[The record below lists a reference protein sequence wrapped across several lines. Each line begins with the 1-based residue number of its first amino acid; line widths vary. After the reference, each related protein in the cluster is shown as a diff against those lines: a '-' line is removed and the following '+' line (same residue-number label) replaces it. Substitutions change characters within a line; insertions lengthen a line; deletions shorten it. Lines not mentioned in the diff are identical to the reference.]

1 MGFYF
6 ELLLYIAVFASGIIA
21 LVDKIFF
28 AKARYQAVSKT
39 PGFDSLPKNDKR
51 ELTKGPL
58 LADYARSLFPV
69 LLFVFLLRGFV
80 VELFE
85 VPSGSM
91 LPTIQ
96 LGDYFLVNKFMY
108 GVRLPL
114 FDTQLIKVSKPE
126 RGDIMVFQDPVNP
139 QIDLIKTVIG
149 LPGDQISYINKQ
161 LFINGQAVPRKY
173 LGREIELNNANL
185 GYTAVD
191 HYQENIGGHWHDVY
205 NAPGIP
211 SVDFKNLVVPQGEYF
226 MMGDNRDNSD
236 DSRSWGFAPESNIEG
251 KASLLVFSW
260 NSMTHSVRWNRIGHK
275 LP

>member
-6 ELLLYIAVFASGIIA
+6 ELLLWVAVFSTGIIA
-21 LVDKIFF
+21 LIDKLMF
-28 AKARYQAVSKT
+28 AKARHKLAAKT
-39 PGFDSLPKNDKR
+39 PGFDTLSKQQKY

-58 LADYARSLFPV
+58 LADYSRSLFPV
-69 LLFVFLLRGFV
+69 LLFVFCLRGFV

-96 LGDYFLVNKFMY
+96 LGDYFLVNKFIY

-114 FDTQLIKVSKPE
+114 FNKQLFAVEKPQA
-126 RGDIMVFQDPVNP
+126 GDVMVFQDPVNP

-149 LPGDQISYINKQ
+149 VPGDHITYINKQ
-161 LFINGQAVPRKY
+161 LFINGKPVPRKY
-173 LGREIELNNANL
+173 LGRTIEPNNAPL

-191 HYQENIGGHWHDVY
+191 HYQETINGHVHDIY
-205 NAPGIP
+205 NTPGIP
-211 SVDFKNLVVPQGEYF
+211 PVDFNNLVVPAGKYF

-236 DSRSWGFAPESNIEG
+236 DSRDWGFASYNNIEG
-251 KASLLVFSW
+251 KAYMIVFSW
-260 NSMTHSVRWNRIGHK
+260 DSVNHSVRWNRIGK
-275 LP
+275 KMP

>member
-6 ELLLYIAVFASGIIA
+6 ELLLFVSVVASGIIA
-21 LVDKIFF
+21 LIDMVFF
-28 AKARYQAVSKT
+28 AKARYQAASKT
-39 PGFDSLPKNDKR
+39 PGFDSLPKHDKQ

-69 LLFVFLLRGFV
+69 LLFVFILRGFV

-96 LGDYFLVNKFMY
+96 LGDYLLVNKFVY

-114 FDTQLIKVSKPE
+114 FGTQLIQGTTPE
-126 RGDIMVFQDPVNP
+126 RGDIVVFHDPINP

-149 LPGDQISYINKQ
+149 VPGDHITYVNKQ
-161 LFINGQAVPRKY
+161 LFVNGQPVPRKS
-173 LGREIELNNANL
+173 LGRDVELNNANL
-185 GYTAVD
+185 GYTAVN

-205 NAPGIP
+205 NSPGVP
-211 SVDFKNLVVPQGEYF
+211 STDFKNLVVPQGEYF

-236 DSRSWGFAPESNIEG
+236 DSRDWGFAPYKNIVG
-251 KASLLVFSW
+251 KAFMIIFSW
-260 NSMTHSVRWNRIGHK
+260 DSSTHSARWQRIGEK